1 MMPLVSPPRTASAPS
16 YRATDT
22 FPSSRNLYQAIPDL
36 TALHPDSQHRQH
48 FEEELAPLPPYRPRR
63 RVTVLRQPRGCNLVR
78 PCTLASQITRMVLF
92 NGCSAVLSVIA
103 ALIVWTMAALAIV
116 TMPLCGCGVSVFNGL
131 LHTVFYL
138 CCTDAFIYNAL
149 AASAADCIDMDLAEE
164 ERTQVLGGLSNAI
177 GGQTTTGTRSK
188 ENGCVLQQHVSANSP
203 RVRAILLQAV
213 KNSNLATCWKCNKE
227 IALNQVELVLS
238 RSEFAL
244 YMAWHHKKMSPRAN
258 CVSCAVKKDKDEL
271 RVAPCGHDYCQPCL
285 LRMCRLALGNRAL
298 VPLRCC
304 KKELPDDY
312 VREALRE
319 PRDYA
324 KYQQLVREKDWKV
337 SDLQSDA
344 EYSAT
349 VRAMG
354 AKQCPGCGIG
364 VQRDFG
370 CVHMACPN
378 GHQFCY
384 TCLRLWGSCNCPLI
398 PEAELRVILGEI
410 VPLRCCEKVV
420 PHDFIREVLDHEE
433 DIYYSFLLK
442 LPPSD
447 ENVKKADAKPSAVP
461 QLPLSAR
468 ADATI
473 LPLRLVIAGNSVPG
487 QVNSTPV
494 VAPAQPLRRR
504 YLTRS
509 SKIGSGTEHGVNG
522 SLFKAPCGDQL
533 CLKCVETD
541 VRRYLNTDP
550 KDNGVP
556 ASCCGKVLPMDL
568 VRRVVS
574 GKELMMYAKRK
585 VKYVNATTGP
595 TAPTTRGTKR
605 KAAPEKKTTQPAKGS
620 KGKAPAKRA
629 KKAVN
634 QENERVCIACYSAV
648 RSPGKWQVVPC
659 GHGYCLPCLA
669 NMAKTSL
676 TDRKQVPISCC
687 SKEFPMDYVEKALT
701 NTQFLQ
707 YKRYLAERDPKTS
720 TLQSDRD
727 YATLVQKN
735 RGKQSMEVLPELDE
749 LKELASAD
757 QFEHVVY
764 LNSDTIDFVDEV
776 DGEAAEAQLAEVY
789 ALEVYR
795 EEICRAE
802 QVILDEAVALS
813 FYAKEENKLLHPA
826 DADLETYSDE
836 DSALGL
842 VEIESKP
849 PPNCTSCLTPL
860 DDKAARRILTCG
872 HLYCMNCIATRCRM
886 GVRDR
891 SMVPAHCCKREFPSD
906 YVKEALDKVEFA
918 TYERFLKDKDWRSL
932 DLQSDRDYAKVV
944 RQNHAVQCPG
954 CGVGQVENL
963 CLLRLT

>member
-48 FEEELAPLPPYRPRR
+48 FEEELAPLPPYRPRH

-188 ENGCVLQQHVSANSP
+188 EDGCVLQQHVSANSP

-238 RSEFAL
+238 RSEFSL
-244 YMAWHHKKMSPRAN
+244 YMAWHRKKMSPRAN

-461 QLPLSAR
+461 VSAR

-473 LPLRLVIAGNSVPG
+473 LPLPLVIAGNSVPG

-541 VRRYLNTDP
+541 VRRYLDTDP

-556 ASCCGKVLPMDL
+556 ASCCGKVFPLDL

-707 YKRYLAERDPKTS
+707 YKRYLAERDPKT
-720 TLQSDRD
+720 
-727 YATLVQKN
+727 
-735 RGKQSMEVLPELDE
+735 
-749 LKELASAD
+749 
-757 QFEHVVY
+757 
-764 LNSDTIDFVDEV
+764 
-776 DGEAAEAQLAEVY
+776 
-789 ALEVYR
+789 
-795 EEICRAE
+795 
-802 QVILDEAVALS
+802 
-813 FYAKEENKLLHPA
+813 
-826 DADLETYSDE
+826 
-836 DSALGL
+836 
-842 VEIESKP
+842 
-849 PPNCTSCLTPL
+849 
-860 DDKAARRILTCG
+860 
-872 HLYCMNCIATRCRM
+872 
-886 GVRDR
+886 
-891 SMVPAHCCKREFPSD
+891 EFPSD